1 MAVAF
6 QLGLGLVGL
15 YSLILLLAVV
25 KGRTPVGSVH
35 HDKGSSLHTMSKGV
49 SCS

>member
-15 YSLILLLAVV
+15 YILYLSVKWDQSAVRNDI
-25 KGRTPVGSVH
+25 GGMAAS
-35 HDKGSSLHTMSKGV
+35 
-49 SCS
+49 

>member
-15 YSLILLLAVV
+15 YSGWFTAMSSDSY
-25 KGRTPVGSVH
+25 RVGTNFTATESEQTFKAIFSVQ
-35 HDKGSSLHTMSKGV
+35 
-49 SCS
+49 